1 MCVNSQ
7 NLLKIKASG
16 DPCIP
21 QLIAVRPEASK
32 PINLKGLPKD

>member
-1 MCVNSQ
+1 MICVNSQ
-7 NLLKIKASG
+7 NLFKIKASG

-21 QLIAVRPEASK
+21 QLIAVK